1 MNNLF
6 PAAWFLLFLL
16 PLVAAVHAI
25 VTRRPRRDRRRQY
38 ERELRRD
45 KRRQYEQELDRCVAE
60 WKRQIRAGQERKPKN
75 S

>member
-25 VTRRPRRDRRRQY
+25 ITRR
-38 ERELRRD
+38 LRRD

-60 WKRQIRAGQERKPKN
+60 WKRQIRAGQERSPKN
-75 S
+75 GYGQ